1 MTKLFN
7 FINLISQPSYKLHP
21 QKAQKYHSEFM
32 SFCLSVG
39 DRRILVTENPNH
51 IPEKDIVADLAKITE
66 WRDIWRAERE
76 QLENQPEETN
86 VYIRHDRMKQYAVCM
101 KHLEL
106 LGIVAAVIGNI
117 EKKPLAVS
125 NYGILVNKADEIL
138 AKIN

>member
-7 FINLISQPSYKLHP
+7 FINLISEPSYKLHFN
-21 QKAQKYHSEFM
+21 KAQKHHSEFM

-39 DRRILVTENPNH
+39 NGRILVPENPNH
-51 IPEKDIVADLAKITE
+51 IPQKDIVADLAKITE
-66 WRDIWRAERE
+66 WRDRWRAERE
-76 QLENQPEETN
+76 QLENQPEESN
-86 VYIRHDRMKQYAVCM
+86 VYLRHRTMQQYAVCM

-106 LGIVAAVIGNI
+106 LGIVATVIGHI
-117 EKKPLAVS
+117 EKNPLAIS

>member
-7 FINLISQPSYKLHP
+7 FINLISEPSYKLHP
-21 QKAQKYHSEFM
+21 NKAQKHHSEFM

-39 DRRILVTENPNH
+39 NGKILVTENPNH
-51 IPEKDIVADLAKITE
+51 IPKKDIVADLAKITE
-66 WRDIWRAERE
+66 WRDTWRAERE
-76 QLENQPEETN
+76 RLENQPEETN
-86 VYIRHDRMKQYAVCM
+86 VYLRHEAMKQYAYCM
-101 KHLEL
+101 RHLEL
-106 LGIVAAVIGNI
+106 FGIVAAVTGNI